1 MRKVL
6 HHKKENPHNS
16 RKGFTFV
23 EVILSILILG
33 IVAMYL
39 AVSIPTSLVIIQET
53 ESISKATDLAQ
64 KYFENV
70 KYELSDTG
78 IYDNAASGSTPPVDI
93 TDDITNN
100 GYFNVTTNVA
110 YIANDTIGGN
120 TVVTLKQL
128 DVTFKKANSSSP
140 LVSLSTEIA
149 RPTN

>member
-6 HHKKENPHNS
+6 HHKKEYPHNS
-16 RKGFTFV
+16 RNGFTFV
-23 EVILSILILG
+23 EVMLSILILG

-78 IYDNAASGSTPPVDI
+78 TYDNAASGNTPPVDI

-110 YIANDTIGGN
+110 NIANDTIGGN